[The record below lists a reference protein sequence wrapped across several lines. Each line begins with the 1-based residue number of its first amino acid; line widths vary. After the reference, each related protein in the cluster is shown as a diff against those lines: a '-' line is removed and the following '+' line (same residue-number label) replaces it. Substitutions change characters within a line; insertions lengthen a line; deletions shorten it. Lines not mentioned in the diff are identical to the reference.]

1 MGTPPIGISSLRGA
15 IVEEEIN
22 TLLCRK
28 LEKGLVL
35 FHFPRGIFWYYDLD
49 T

>member
-1 MGTPPIGISSLRGA
+1 METPPIGISSLRGT
-15 IVEEEIN
+15 IVEDEIN

-35 FHFPRGIFWYYDLD
+35 FRFPGKIFWYYDLD

>member
-1 MGTPPIGISSLRGA
+1 MGTPHIRISSLRGT

-35 FHFPRGIFWYYDLD
+35 FHFPGEIFWYYDLD